1 LGEGVPDGDGDG
13 EGEEI
18 IAARLASPGLPRRP
32 IKREQ
37 KGIGEWVERAW
48 WWEEGEGGRKEG
60 RKWRGMVRL
69 ATCFAF
75 GRWCGGGCAAAL
87 LGVGVADVIHHVRN
101 SLI

>member
-1 LGEGVPDGDGDG
+1 LGEGVPDGDGDGDG

-18 IAARLASPGLPRRP
+18 IAARLARPGLPVARSRGN
-32 IKREQ
+32 KRELGSGW
-37 KGIGEWVERAW
+37 KGPG
-48 WWEEGEGGRKEG
+48 GGRKEG
-60 RKWRGMVRL
+60 SKWRGMVRL